1 VKQII
6 LMLPLMA
13 LFLFAKAQDPHAEIQ
28 KQTEK
33 FHRKME
39 SAMKEM
45 KDEIKQPASE
55 GTTPGNLV
63 QEHKQLHNNT
73 SQNEI
78 EFRVN
83 RKTDQL
89 ELSINGHSTIGNMD
103 IELLTPNGNK
113 MASIHMKNGN
123 YASWSRVVN
132 VKENH
137 SEFTG
142 NWKFTIKTENVTGE
156 FTLRANGN

>member
-1 VKQII
+1 
-6 LMLPLMA
+6 MA
-13 LFLFAKAQDPHAEIQ
+13 IFLFAKAQDPHAEIQ
-28 KQTEK
+28 KKTQE
-33 FHRKME
+33 FHNKME
-39 SAMKEM
+39 SAMKDMRDEM
-45 KDEIKQPASE
+45 KQASNQQTE
-55 GTTPGNLV
+55 PGNLV
-63 QEHKQLHNNT
+63 QEHKQLHNTT

-78 EFRVN
+78 EFRVT
-83 RKTDQL
+83 RKITQL

-142 NWKFTIKTENVTGE
+142 NWKFTIKTENTTGE

>member
-1 VKQII
+1 MVI
-6 LMLPLMA
+6 
-13 LFLFAKAQDPHAEIQ
+13 FLFAKAQDPHAEIQ
-28 KQTEK
+28 KQAEK
-33 FHRKME
+33 FHKKME
-39 SAMKEM
+39 SAMKDMRNEM
-45 KDEIKQPASE
+45 KQNSGQEAE
-55 GTTPGNLV
+55 PGNLV
-63 QEHKQLHNNT
+63 QEHQKLHNNT
-73 SQNEI
+73 SQKEI

-89 ELSINGHSTIGNMD
+89 ELSINGHSTIGNME

-142 NWKFTIKTENVTGE
+142 NWKFTIKTKNVTGE

>member
-1 VKQII
+1 
-6 LMLPLMA
+6 MA
-13 LFLFAKAQDPHAEIQ
+13 IFLFAKAQDPHAEIQ
-28 KQTEK
+28 KKAQE
-33 FHRKME
+33 FHNKME
-39 SAMKEM
+39 SAMNEMRDEM
-45 KDEIKQPASE
+45 KKDSNQQAE
-55 GTTPGNLV
+55 PGNLV
-63 QEHKQLHNNT
+63 QEHKQLHNTT

-78 EFRVN
+78 EFRVT
-83 RKTDQL
+83 RRISQM
-89 ELSINGHSTIGNMD
+89 ELSIVGHSTIGNMD

-123 YASWSRVVN
+123 YASWSRVVD

-142 NWKFTIKTENVTGE
+142 NWKFTIKTENATGE